1 MKDRTRFEDDFKI
14 SDLQKMRNRW
24 VLWREFDLIET
35 RKTTAEEKKDGV
47 DQFDFEATT
56 SDDTTHRFE
65 FKNWENVPLDKIVI
79 ETDHDV
85 HSPKD
90 DGWIWYGPD
99 HWDWLVGV
107 WHKQRNYSYVILDG
121 EALRAWWQEVKIDA
135 KKNAMYRTRTNK
147 QTWKNGR
154 PRNQSGYVMVP
165 IDELPDRV
173 VKCHRRQTTI
183 DNWGDSKT
191 FQTKEARY

>member
-1 MKDRTRFEDDFKI
+1 MKDRTRFKDDFEI

-35 RKTTAEEKKDGV
+35 RKTTAEEKKEGV

-85 HSPKD
+85 HNPKD

-135 KKNAMYRTRTNK
+135 KKSAMYRTRTNK
-147 QTWKNGR
+147 QTWKNGM
-154 PRNQSGYVMVP
+154 PRNQSGYVLVS
-165 IDELPDRV
+165 IEDLPDRV

-183 DNWGDSKT
+183 DNWGDSKGIT
-191 FQTKEARY
+191 GEKA